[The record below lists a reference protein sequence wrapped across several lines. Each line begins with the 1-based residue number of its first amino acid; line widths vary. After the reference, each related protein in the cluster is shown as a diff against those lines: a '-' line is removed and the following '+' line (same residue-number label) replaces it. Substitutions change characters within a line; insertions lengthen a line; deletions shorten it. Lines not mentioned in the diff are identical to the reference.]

1 MLSSWTPCR
10 AAVVGLSLA
19 LFACKSEAADLRE
32 WKPSD
37 HDHTSKPESGQV
49 DVSDPA
55 ANPLASHGI
64 SEVVLL
70 AWRQSCVRC
79 HGIIG
84 RGDGPNAAMTHPPD
98 LTNPERQAQLT
109 DAAIASVIRQGRGLM
124 PKHDL
129 PDATVDGLV
138 RLVRLVNASGKG
150 VAPAGSASAAPAAS
164 DQPAAPG
171 SAPTPTAPARP
182 AP

>member
-1 MLSSWTPCR
+1 MGVGMPSCWTPSR
-10 AAVVGLSLA
+10 AAVVGLSLVI
-19 LFACKSEAADLRE
+19 LACKSEAADLRE

-37 HDHTSKPESGQV
+37 HDHTAQPGNDQV

-55 ANPLASHGI
+55 ANPLSAHGI

-70 AWRQSCVRC
+70 SWRQSCVRC

-84 RGDGPNAAMTHPPD
+84 RGDGPNAAMTRPPD

-124 PKHDL
+124 P
-129 PDATVDGLV
+129 
-138 RLVRLVNASGKG
+138 
-150 VAPAGSASAAPAAS
+150 
-164 DQPAAPG
+164 
-171 SAPTPTAPARP
+171 
-182 AP
+182 